1 MKALALGRL
10 ERVEP
15 RTAWSDEAVD
25 FTPWLARGENIS
37 LLGRTLGLD
46 LKVEARE
53 KPVGSL
59 SADLVCRDELS
70 STWVV
75 IENQLGRTDHRH
87 LGQLLSYAA
96 GLDAVT
102 VIWIA
107 SCFTAE
113 HRAAIE
119 WLNAVTEPPL
129 RFFGLEIQL
138 WRIDGSA
145 PAPRFHVASAPLGW
159 SRLDVLTEGCAEPAR
174 PGPIA
179 DQYWSRFLARGRAVA
194 PDLLESARPCGNS
207 WLGVRKYAEQN
218 AWLAVS
224 FDRRHK
230 KLRVRLELFGAEG
243 EAQFKRLHRSRRE
256 IESRVGA
263 PLIWCNRP
271 SQPWKTVCLERAGC
285 DLNDR
290 ARWDEQHLWLLQALE
305 RFQAIFPP
313 LLG

>member
-1 MKALALGRL
+1 MGRL

-15 RTAWSDEAVD
+15 RTAWSDETVD
-25 FTPWLARGENIS
+25 FTPWLARGENIA
-37 LLGRTLGLD
+37 LLGRTLGLE

-113 HRAAIE
+113 HRAAVE
-119 WLNAVTEPPL
+119 WLNSVTEPAL

-145 PAPRFHVASAPLGW
+145 PAPRFHVACAPFGW
-159 SRLDVLTEGCAEPAR
+159 SRLDAPHENRVEPVR

-179 DQYWSRFLARGRAVA
+179 EQYWSRFLGRGRAA
-194 PDLLESARPCGNS
+194 SRDLLEGVKPSGNS
-207 WLGVRKYAEQN
+207 WLGVRKYPEHN

-224 FDRRHK
+224 FARRQK
-230 KLRVRLELFGAEG
+230 KLHVKLELFGAEG
-243 EAQFKRLHRSRRE
+243 EAQFKQLYRSRRE

-263 PLIWCNRP
+263 PLIWCNRRG
-271 SQPWKTVCLERAGC
+271 QPWKTVCLERGGC
-285 DLNDR
+285 DLDDR
-290 ARWDEQHLWLLQALE
+290 AQWDEQHLWLVRALE
-305 RFQAIFPP
+305 RFQAVFPP
-313 LLG
+313 PLG